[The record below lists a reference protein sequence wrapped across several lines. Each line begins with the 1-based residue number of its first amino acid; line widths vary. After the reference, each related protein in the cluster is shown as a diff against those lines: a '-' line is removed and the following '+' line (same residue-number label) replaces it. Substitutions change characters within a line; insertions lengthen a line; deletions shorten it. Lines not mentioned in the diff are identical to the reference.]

1 MRSIH
6 RILLLASAVVLC
18 AGLAF
23 APTAPAAPL
32 DDAQQIR
39 KRCEAFVAAWN
50 AHDPKALAAT
60 FAIDADLIDATGE
73 RIAGRDAIQRAYA
86 TQHGADG
93 AMRSSTLEVKDEP
106 IRIVT
111 PEVALSDATVVVSG
125 SIDATG
131 EKQPDQ
137 RLHVTNVWRKANGE
151 WSVIASRPFP
161 RQSDDSR
168 ESAGR

>member
-6 RILLLASAVVLC
+6 KFLLLAGAVALS
-18 AGLAF
+18 AGLAL

-50 AHDPKALAAT
+50 AHDPKALAAA

-86 TQHGADG
+86 LQHGADG
-93 AMRSSTLEVKDEP
+93 AMRSSRIEVKDEP

-111 PEVALSDATVVVSG
+111 PEVALSDATVVVTDA
-125 SIDATG
+125 IDAVG
-131 EKQPDQ
+131 EKQPEL
-137 RLHVTNVWRKANGE
+137 RMHVTNVWRKANGE

-161 RQSDDSR
+161 RQTEDTR